1 MRILYDSKI
10 FYLQKVGGISKYF
23 TQIHLVIKNYYKLK
37 IIAPIYLNDYLD
49 TVNDKNIIKFIK
61 LDRQYKYTRSI
72 SFFLNNLFFRIY
84 FKFFRPDIIHL
95 TYYDKKLNFNKKKC
109 KIVITVYDLVHEI
122 FEKDYDFKYPK
133 KFKKNY
139 IDQADHIIC
148 ISENTKKD
156 LLKFYE
162 VSPDK
167 ISVIKLGFNTSK
179 EYQEIKDDYLTK
191 PYLLFVGDRK
201 NYKNFKNL
209 IASYSLSEK
218 LKKDFNIVCFGG
230 GGLVE
235 HERILLQN
243 LNINLS
249 KIKCLSGS
257 DLELNFIYKKAKAYI
272 CPSFYE
278 GFGLTILEAM
288 NMNCPIISSNRGSL
302 PEVGGDAIEYFDPY
316 NIDEIK
322 EKIEKI
328 VYSEINILNQKKKFQ
343 KNLQKFS
350 WDATARETMLIYEK
364 LQNK

>member
-1 MRILYDSKI
+1 MKILYDYNI

-23 TQIHLVIKNYYKLK
+23 TQIYL
-37 IIAPIYLNDYLD
+37 IISNFYRVRIVAPIHINDYL
-49 TVNDKNIIKFIK
+49 NNIKNKEIVTFTK
-61 LDRQYKYTRSI
+61 LDRQYKFTRSI
-72 SFFLNNLFFRIY
+72 SIFLNNFFFGIY
-84 FKFFRPDIIHL
+84 INFFRPDIIHL
-95 TYYDKKLNFNKKKC
+95 TYYNKELNFKKNC

-122 FEKDYDFKYPK
+122 FENDYNFKYPK

-139 IDQADHIIC
+139 IDVADHIIC

-162 VSPDK
+162 VNPNK
-167 ISVIKLGFNTSK
+167 ISVIKLGFNSSK
-179 EYQEIKDDYLTK
+179 EYQEIEDDYLSK

-209 IASYSLSEK
+209 IISYSLSEK
-218 LKKDFNIVCFGG
+218 LKKDFNVVCFGG
-230 GGLVE
+230 GPLVAY
-235 HERILLQN
+235 ERILLKN

-249 KIKCLSGS
+249 KIKCISGS

-288 NMNCPIISSNRGSL
+288 NMNCPIISSNTGSL

-316 NIDEIK
+316 NVDDIK

-328 VYSEINILNQKKKFQ
+328 VYSEINILHQKKNFP

-350 WDATARETMLIYEK
+350 WDITAKETMLIYEK

>member
-1 MRILYDSKI
+1 MKILYDYNI

-23 TQIHLVIKNYYKLK
+23 TQIYL
-37 IIAPIYLNDYLD
+37 IIRNFYSVRIVAPIHVNDYL
-49 TVNDKNIIKFIK
+49 NNIKNKEIVTFVK
-61 LDRQYKYTRSI
+61 LDRQYKFTRSI
-72 SFFLNNLFFRIY
+72 SIFLNNFFFRIY
-84 FKFFRPDIIHL
+84 INFFKPDIIHL
-95 TYYDKKLNFNKKKC
+95 TYYNKELNFKKNC
-109 KIVITVYDLVHEI
+109 KVVITVYDLIHEI
-122 FEKDYDFKYPK
+122 FQEDYNFKYPK

-139 IDQADHIIC
+139 IDIADHIIC

-162 VSPDK
+162 VNPDK
-167 ISVIKLGFNTSK
+167 ISVIKLGFDTSK
-179 EYQEIKDDYLTK
+179 EYQEIKDDYLSK
-191 PYLLFVGDRK
+191 PYLLYVGDRK

-209 IASYSLSEK
+209 IISYSLSEK

-235 HERILLQN
+235 HERILLQK

-257 DLELNFIYKKAKAYI
+257 DLELNFIYKQATAYI

-288 NMNCPIISSNRGSL
+288 NMNCPIISSNAGSL
-302 PEVGGDAIEYFDPY
+302 PEVGGDFIEYFDPY

-322 EKIEKI
+322 NKIEKV
-328 VYSEINILNQKKKFQ
+328 VYSETNILKQKKNFS

-350 WDATARETMLIYEK
+350 WEATARETMYIYEK

>member
-1 MRILYDSKI
+1 MKILYDYNI

-23 TQIHLVIKNYYKLK
+23 TQIYL
-37 IIAPIYLNDYLD
+37 IIRNFYSVRIVAPIHVNDYL
-49 TVNDKNIIKFIK
+49 NNIKNKEIVTFVK
-61 LDRQYKYTRSI
+61 LDRQYKFTRSI
-72 SFFLNNLFFRIY
+72 SIFLNNFFFRIY
-84 FKFFRPDIIHL
+84 INFFKPDIIHL
-95 TYYDKKLNFNKKKC
+95 TYYNKELNFKKNC

-122 FEKDYDFKYPK
+122 FENDYNFKYPK
-133 KFKKNY
+133 KLKKNY
-139 IDQADHIIC
+139 IDIADHIIC

-162 VSPDK
+162 VDPDK
-167 ISVIKLGFNTSK
+167 ISVIKLGFNPSK
-179 EYQEIKDDYLTK
+179 EYQEIKDDYLYN
-191 PYLLFVGDRK
+191 PYLLYVGDRK

-209 IASYSLSEK
+209 ITSYSLSEK

-230 GGLVE
+230 GPLAE

-288 NMNCPIISSNRGSL
+288 NMNCPIISSNAGSL
-302 PEVGGDAIEYFDPY
+302 PEVGGDSIEYFDPY
-316 NIDEIK
+316 NVDEIK
-322 EKIEKI
+322 DKIERI
-328 VYSEINILNQKKKFQ
+328 VYSETNILKIT
-343 KNLQKFS
+343 
-350 WDATARETMLIYEK
+350 DCP
-364 LQNK
+364 